1 MPAYSG
7 TKAQTGLGSTL
18 SIGSPAVL
26 IGEVRST
33 AISASLGTVDV
44 SNYQSLAREWIATL
58 KDNGSCKITGS
69 RVSSDLGQL
78 AVEAAFNSGLIQPF
92 TLVLDKTPAQET
104 SGDTYQFNAIVEE
117 RAFTVAAD
125 KEVDYQLSLKI
136 SNGMTLVQGA

>member
-1 MPAYSG
+1 MSGYTG

-33 AISASLGTVDV
+33 AISASYGTVDV
-44 SNYQSLAREWIATL
+44 SNYQSVAREWIATL
-58 KDNGSCKITGS
+58 KDNGTCKISGS
-69 RVSSDLGQL
+69 RVSSDVGQV
-78 AVEAAFNSGLIQPF
+78 AVEGAFASGLVQPF
-92 TLVLDKTPAQET
+92 TLVLDKTPVQVT
-104 SGDTYQFNAIVEE
+104 SGDTYTFNAIVEE

-125 KEVDYQLSLKI
+125 KEVDYSLSLKI